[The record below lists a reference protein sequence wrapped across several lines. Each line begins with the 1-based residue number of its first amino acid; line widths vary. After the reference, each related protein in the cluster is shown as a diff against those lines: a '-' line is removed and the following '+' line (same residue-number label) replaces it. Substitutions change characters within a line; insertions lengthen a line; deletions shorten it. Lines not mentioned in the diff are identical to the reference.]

1 MLRSRRVSPESSCGG
16 LWRRDH
22 THRRTHRSSEEPALR
37 CANSSHGRRWAPP
50 GSPMSVP
57 ICNFR
62 AAFADMYFLHRYFM
76 GRRELVAGSALI
88 AGIAAG
94 VGTGVG
100 LVTAARGNVGG
111 APGISKALSRI
122 GRYAG
127 GGMLSGVGVIAG
139 ASALAGLIVY
149 EGLTQ
154 ADELGRSF

>member
-1 MLRSRRVSPESSCGG
+1 
-16 LWRRDH
+16 
-22 THRRTHRSSEEPALR
+22 
-37 CANSSHGRRWAPP
+37 
-50 GSPMSVP
+50 
-57 ICNFR
+57 
-62 AAFADMYFLHRYFM
+62 M
-76 GRRELVAGSALI
+76 GRRELVVGSALV

-94 VGTGVG
+94 VGMGVG

-139 ASALAGLIVY
+139 TSALAGLIVY

-154 ADELGRSF
+154 VDELGRSF